1 MAVRL
6 YAEFRS
12 DRGDQYKIEIHD
24 SQWLAA
30 ATEFNVDSRGFE
42 LTYEGETDD
51 IVSPIVGSKLSFGM
65 YINNSTTET
74 FIETLK
80 TFQENRFRTA
90 VYVNSSSKIV
100 DAFTDRVQAD
110 GGTIE
115 SPTCVLDA
123 VESLGGPDGYSLY
136 WAGWIT
142 QDLISIEDTSE
153 PFVVQ
158 ITSTDGIG
166 KLSNID
172 YDVANDID
180 QGGVLLTRVS
190 QMLINAVK
198 KAGLS
203 DFWGASDTFLE
214 TSADWWETTKHTYS
228 TANDPL
234 YLTAVDARLLQNFDS
249 ENNLVYDNAFE
260 AIRQLATLFN
270 ARFFIQ
276 NGRWVFEQYGNRAS
290 SSRYVSRYDKS
301 GSHLGRSFV
310 ADDVVVQQTAYSA
323 RKSGN
328 NWDFLPAMRKAEATY
343 IQKFLNPYGIYGG
356 YRFTNTDTTFV
367 SGFMAG
373 GSGIQF
379 GMGSAGFNFTFFGI
393 PAIRT
398 NLIPIFRAT
407 ITLTDA
413 NGVVYYYV
421 RAFNGTNAPAMFG
434 TAAWTTT
441 AGDYYFDIKAVSN
454 VVSSP
459 VVVTDL
465 VQIVTDDL
473 PTSGQLSI
481 TIVLDSIRVAWS
493 NALYTPTIAIL
504 DAPFLF
510 NIVNNGLNT
519 NSSVV
524 YTSINN
530 EAGIDSAL
538 TLELGEI
545 YFTEGPLQT
554 GHIAVYDGTEW
565 VGSASW
571 RKGSSG
577 AGLPIIK
584 LLTNETL
591 ALHVRP
597 IERYNG
603 NTIGSQFFNR
613 RLVFDSRA
621 YLRTGGS
628 FMANID
634 EWSGE
639 MYGIQRIRGSVT
651 ELDEIG
657 ELNFERLALTST
669 TTGGVSTND
678 IDTGRIAGMVVVA
691 DENRIGPYE
700 QTTTG
705 GRINGTAN
713 ITGVATM
720 ERTTIIGLESF
731 VDTFA
736 ARVAADGGTIEST
749 TCVSDAITAL
759 SGDSLVS
766 LIPTDIAAPLTA
778 AESVTMKKTLDVAEA
793 VTMASTLDVASTA
806 SVQTI
811 QLDTAYVPNGEAAGS
826 LFWDPDAGIPAVGT
840 IDGDRID
847 IGEKSVWY
855 VKNQTGSTIAK
866 GAAVYASGTLGS
878 SGQILIAPMIADGT
892 INAKYFLGLAQQP
905 IDNGGDG
912 YVVSLGKVRNVD
924 TSAFTDGDV
933 LYVSSSTAGALT
945 ASEPAAP
952 RLKLPIAIVVK
963 AAANGTISVRQTA
976 GTYLAE
982 SHDVQISSPATNEL
996 LARTAEGRWENV
1008 ELGAVLSTTTETPT
1022 AETSESFTA
1031 AFGTNSGTIMG
1042 EPSKWLP
1049 ITIGGV
1055 NYLMPLYLAP

>member
-6 YAEFRS
+6 YSEFKS
-12 DRGDQYKIEIHD
+12 DQGILYRIEIHD
-24 SQWLAA
+24 TQWLAA
-30 ATEFNVDSRGFE
+30 ATTFNVDSRGFE

-51 IVSPIVGSKLSFGM
+51 IVSPIVGSKLTFGA
-65 YINNSTTET
+65 YSANATFET
-74 FIETLK
+74 FINTLK
-80 TFQENRFRTA
+80 EFQENRFRVV
-90 VYVNSSSKIV
+90 VYRPTSVWESW
-100 DAFTDRVQAD
+100 AD
-110 GGTIE
+110 LWNNATEPWEEI
-115 SPTCVLDA
+115 
-123 VESLGGPDGYSLY
+123 SLY

-290 SSRYVSRYDKS
+290 SSRYVSRYNVN
-301 GSHLGRSFV
+301 GSHLGRLLVS
-310 ADDVVVQQTAYSA
+310 DDVVLDQTLYGA
-323 RKSGN
+323 RRSGN

-343 IQKFLNPYGIYGG
+343 VQKFLNPYGIYGG

-421 RAFNGTNAPAMFG
+421 RAFNGTNATTMFG

-459 VVVTDL
+459 VVITDL

-481 TIVLDSIRVAWS
+481 TIVFDSIRVAWS
-493 NALYTPTIAIL
+493 NALYTPTLAIL

-524 YTSINN
+524 YTSVNN

-538 TLELGEI
+538 TLEIGEI

-554 GHIAVYDGTEW
+554 GHIAVFDGTAW

-603 NTIGSQFFNR
+603 NIISSHAFNQ
-613 RLVFDSRA
+613 RLVFDSRG
-621 YLRTGGS
+621 YLRTGGTYT
-628 FMANID
+628 ANND
-634 EWSGE
+634 EWSGD
-639 MYGIQRIRGSVT
+639 MYAIQRIRGSVT

-678 IDTGRIAGMVVVA
+678 IDTGRIGGMVVVA
-691 DENRIGPYE
+691 DEQRIGPYE
-700 QTTTG
+700 QTATG

-713 ITGVATM
+713 ITG
-720 ERTTIIGLESF
+720 
-731 VDTFA
+731 
-736 ARVAADGGTIEST
+736 ST
-749 TCVSDAITAL
+749 TL
-759 SGDSLVS
+759 SSTLG
-766 LIPTDIAAPLTA
+766 
-778 AESVTMKKTLDVAEA
+778 VTG
-793 VTMASTLDVASTA
+793 ASTLATLNAGSTILDDLTAGVGISLTNWNDETTTWASWVDKWSAGVRLGKSTIEGANVVGNVDVSNALNVSGASVLTSTSVTTLSASGAATLSSTLAVTGTSTLAAVNAAATSVSTLNASGATTLSSTLGVTGTSNLSNTNIEGAANFNTTA
-806 SVQTI
+806 SV
-811 QLDTAYVPNGEAAGS
+811 NGAW
-826 LFWDPDAGIPAVGT
+826 L
-840 IDGDRID
+840 
-847 IGEKSVWY
+847 
-855 VKNQTGSTIAK
+855 
-866 GAAVYASGTLGS
+866 AAVDDVTASASGTYEVKNTDYILFVTWSGGNGTFTITLPPIES
-878 SGQILIAPMIADGT
+878 SDGRMIRIKTDST
-892 INAKYFLGLAQQP
+892 ISNSKALS
-905 IDNGGDG
+905 
-912 YVVSLGKVRNVD
+912 VVPD
-924 TSAFTDGDV
+924 DGDTTARIDGE
-933 LYVSSSTAGALT
+933 SSSSMTRSYDGA
-945 ASEPAAP
+945 
-952 RLKLPIAIVVK
+952 
-963 AAANGTISVRQTA
+963 
-976 GTYLAE
+976 TYLA
-982 SHDVQISSPATNEL
+982 HN
-996 LARTAEGRWENV
+996 
-1008 ELGAVLSTTTETPT
+1008 
-1022 AETSESFTA
+1022 
-1031 AFGTNSGTIMG
+1031 G
-1042 EPSKWLP
+1042 EWWVIQKKDK
-1049 ITIGGV
+1049 G
-1055 NYLMPLYLAP
+1055 

>member
-24 SQWLAA
+24 SQWLAV

-123 VESLGGPDGYSLY
+123 VESLGGPGGYSFY

-290 SSRYVSRYDKS
+290 SSRYVSRYDKL

-310 ADDVVVQQTAYSA
+310 ADDIVVQQTAYSA

-421 RAFNGTNAPAMFG
+421 RAFNGTNATTMFG
-434 TAAWTTT
+434 TPAWTTT

-459 VVVTDL
+459 VVITDL

-481 TIVLDSIRVAWS
+481 TIVFDSIRVAWS

-538 TLELGEI
+538 TLELGEV

-554 GHIAVYDGTEW
+554 GHIAVYDGTSW
-565 VGSASW
+565 DGSASW

-603 NTIGSQFFNR
+603 NIISSHAFNQ
-613 RLVFDSRA
+613 RLVFDSRG
-621 YLRTGGS
+621 YLRTGGTYT
-628 FMANID
+628 ANND
-634 EWSGE
+634 EWSGD
-639 MYGIQRIRGSVT
+639 MYAIQRIRGSVT

-669 TTGGVSTND
+669 TTGGVSNND
-678 IDTGRIAGMVVVA
+678 IDTGRIGGMVVVA
-691 DENRIGPYE
+691 DESRIGPYE
-700 QTTTG
+700 QTATG

-713 ITGVATM
+713 VTGATTLSSTLGVTGTSNLSNTNIGGAANFN
-720 ERTTIIGLESF
+720 TTASVNGAWLAAVDDVEASASGTYEVNETDYILF
-731 VDTFA
+731 VTWSGGNGTFTIA
-736 ARVAADGGTIEST
+736 LPPIESSEGRMIRIKT
-749 TCVSDAITAL
+749 DSTISNSTAL
-759 SGDSLVS
+759 SITPDDGDTGVL
-766 LIPTDIAAPLTA
+766 
-778 AESVTMKKTLDVAEA
+778 
-793 VTMASTLDVASTA
+793 
-806 SVQTI
+806 
-811 QLDTAYVPNGEAAGS
+811 
-826 LFWDPDAGIPAVGT
+826 
-840 IDGDRID
+840 IDG
-847 IGEKSVWY
+847 E
-855 VKNQTGSTIAK
+855 
-866 GAAVYASGTLGS
+866 
-878 SGQILIAPMIADGT
+878 
-892 INAKYFLGLAQQP
+892 
-905 IDNGGDG
+905 
-912 YVVSLGKVRNVD
+912 
-924 TSAFTDGDV
+924 
-933 LYVSSSTAGALT
+933 SSSSMTRSYDGA
-945 ASEPAAP
+945 
-952 RLKLPIAIVVK
+952 
-963 AAANGTISVRQTA
+963 
-976 GTYLAE
+976 TYLA
-982 SHDVQISSPATNEL
+982 HN
-996 LARTAEGRWENV
+996 
-1008 ELGAVLSTTTETPT
+1008 
-1022 AETSESFTA
+1022 
-1031 AFGTNSGTIMG
+1031 G
-1042 EPSKWLP
+1042 EWWVIQKKDK
-1049 ITIGGV
+1049 
-1055 NYLMPLYLAP
+1055 

>member
-24 SQWLAA
+24 SQWLAV

-51 IVSPIVGSKLSFGM
+51 IVSPVVGSKLSFGM

-123 VESLGGPDGYSLY
+123 VESLGGPDGYSFY

-290 SSRYVSRYDKS
+290 SSRYVSRYDKL

-310 ADDVVVQQTAYSA
+310 ADDIVVQQTAYSA

-421 RAFNGTNAPAMFG
+421 RAFNGTNATTMFG
-434 TAAWTTT
+434 TPAWTTT

-459 VVVTDL
+459 VVITDL

-473 PTSGQLSI
+473 PTSGQLNI
-481 TIVLDSIRVAWS
+481 TIVFDSIRVAWS
-493 NALYTPTIAIL
+493 NALYTPTLAIL

-538 TLELGEI
+538 TLELGEV

-554 GHIAVYDGTEW
+554 GHIAVYDGTSW
-565 VGSASW
+565 DGSASW

-613 RLVFDSRA
+613 RLVFDSLA

-678 IDTGRIAGMVVVA
+678 IDTGRIGGMVVVA
-691 DENRIGPYE
+691 DEQRIGPYE
-700 QTTTG
+700 QTATG

-713 ITGVATM
+713 VTGATTLSSTLGVTGTSNLSNTNIGGAANFN
-720 ERTTIIGLESF
+720 TTASVNGAWLAAVDDVEASASGTYEVNETDYILF
-731 VDTFA
+731 VTWSGGNGTFTIA
-736 ARVAADGGTIEST
+736 LPPIESSEGRMIRIKT
-749 TCVSDAITAL
+749 DSTISNSTAL
-759 SGDSLVS
+759 SITPDDGDTGVL
-766 LIPTDIAAPLTA
+766 
-778 AESVTMKKTLDVAEA
+778 
-793 VTMASTLDVASTA
+793 
-806 SVQTI
+806 
-811 QLDTAYVPNGEAAGS
+811 
-826 LFWDPDAGIPAVGT
+826 
-840 IDGDRID
+840 IDG
-847 IGEKSVWY
+847 E
-855 VKNQTGSTIAK
+855 
-866 GAAVYASGTLGS
+866 
-878 SGQILIAPMIADGT
+878 
-892 INAKYFLGLAQQP
+892 
-905 IDNGGDG
+905 
-912 YVVSLGKVRNVD
+912 
-924 TSAFTDGDV
+924 
-933 LYVSSSTAGALT
+933 SSSSMTRSYDGA
-945 ASEPAAP
+945 
-952 RLKLPIAIVVK
+952 
-963 AAANGTISVRQTA
+963 
-976 GTYLAE
+976 TYLA
-982 SHDVQISSPATNEL
+982 HN
-996 LARTAEGRWENV
+996 
-1008 ELGAVLSTTTETPT
+1008 
-1022 AETSESFTA
+1022 
-1031 AFGTNSGTIMG
+1031 G
-1042 EPSKWLP
+1042 EWWVIQKKEK
-1049 ITIGGV
+1049 
-1055 NYLMPLYLAP
+1055 